1 MQRLDFESVNK
12 HAQSCCIL
20 HVDVVWSLSC
30 VGLLCIMLS
39 QSPGLFPRV
48 LFDPDTSRQQVKQQ
62 FALAVCQ
69 QENKNVYTCVVE

>member
-1 MQRLDFESVNK
+1 
-12 HAQSCCIL
+12 
-20 HVDVVWSLSC
+20 
-30 VGLLCIMLS
+30 MLS